1 MATSFFSCHC
11 EERSDVANST
21 PHVLPC
27 MPALMIEPLRGGVAD
42 VAISTPHVLP
52 CKPALMIEPLR
63 GGHRTDAPETGKRW
77 AIEIA
82 SHTLA
87 MTEERRSR

>member
-1 MATSFFSCHC
+1 
-11 EERSDVANST
+11 
-21 PHVLPC
+21 
-27 MPALMIEPLRGGVAD
+27 MIEPLQGGRSMSLRGGAFAD

-52 CKPALMIEPLR
+52 CKTALMIDPLR
-63 GGHRTDAPETGKRW
+63 GGHGTDAPETGKRW

-82 SHTLA
+82 SHMLA